1 MDVNESEPE
10 AHEAS
15 AGVPTAP
22 SGGGLSRRGLLG
34 LAVGGGVAGLA
45 VGLGAGTAG
54 GVALG
59 RARAA
64 EEAESR
70 YEFFGAHQAGI
81 TTPVQDHLHFA
92 SFDMMPRTDRDDLIS
107 LLQDWSYAAA
117 RMTQGLEVSAS
128 GAVNGPAEAPPDDTG
143 EALGLPAAGL
153 TLTFGFGPGLFEN
166 DDGDRYGLAAQ
177 RPPGLE
183 RLPAFL
189 GDDLDP
195 EASHGDLCIQACAD
209 DPQVAV
215 HAIRNLSRIAFGR
228 ARLRWSQ
235 LGFGKTSR
243 TTAGQATPRN
253 LFGFKDGTANILA
266 DDATALA
273 DHVWVSTDD
282 EPSWMAGGSYLVARK
297 IAMLIETWDRVRL
310 AEQDTII
317 GRDKGVGAPLSGG
330 DEFTAPDFRGT
341 KIDANSHVR
350 LAHPEQNDGIRIL
363 RRGYN
368 YVDGNNALGR
378 LDAGL
383 FFLSY
388 QRDPAQFISLQRRL
402 STDRLNE
409 YIRHVGSGIWAIP
422 PGARPG
428 SYIGAELFA

>member
-64 EEAESR
+64 EDAESR

-428 SYIGAELFA
+428 LYVGAELFA